1 MRPRMVPARMDF
13 DRLASWYGALE
24 TIAAGSLMQR
34 ARIHWLEAL
43 AGHQRVLSVGEG
55 HGRFA
60 AAFIRRFPEA
70 RLTCVDA
77 SAGMIRRARGRTG
90 SAGRA
95 ITWVTATLPPWRPP
109 AESFDAVV
117 TCFFLD
123 CFPPAMLRE
132 VVSALSDGAAQRAS
146 WLVVDFAIP
155 DRGWVRLR
163 ARAIVATLYFFFRFT
178 AHLPARQLTD
188 PDALLRA
195 AGFEPVARREFSW
208 GLIRADLWRRERC
221 PPSRLAGPARPAS

>member
-1 MRPRMVPARMDF
+1 MAPARMDF

-24 TIAAGSLMQR
+24 AIAAGPLMQR
-34 ARIHWLEAL
+34 ARTHWLDAL
-43 AGHQRVLSVGEG
+43 AGHHCVLSVGEG

-60 AAFIRRFPEA
+60 AAFLRRFPDA

-77 SAGMIRRARGRTG
+77 SAAMIRRARGRTA

-95 ITWVTATLPPWRPP
+95 ITWVMATLPPWRPP
-109 AESFDAVV
+109 AGSFDAVV
-117 TCFFLD
+117 TCFVLD
-123 CFPPAMLRE
+123 CFPPETLRE
-132 VVSALSDGAAQRAS
+132 VVGALSNGAAHRAS

-163 ARAIVATLYFFFRFT
+163 ARVIVATLYFFFRLT
-178 AHLPARQLTD
+178 ARIPARQLTE

-195 AGFEPVARREFSW
+195 AGFERVARREFSW
-208 GLIRADLWRRERC
+208 GLIRADLWRRG
-221 PPSRLAGPARPAS
+221 A